1 MPILSYFVGVG
12 ALLVALLFVADATLT
27 KSDSPVVPTSTLYGL
42 PKPWKPDPPVQTLV
56 ATPAPASETAT
67 VPEQV
72 AIAKTEPANEAGARV
87 EAAPKKKHVARRHT
101 RPADHQQ
108 TYAWTPN
115 ANRPYGGGFFGRF

>member
-42 PKPWKPDPPVQTLV
+42 PKPWKPDPLVQAVV
-56 ATPAPASETAT
+56 ATPVPEMASEPAQAA
-67 VPEQV
+67 PS
-72 AIAKTEPANEAGARV
+72 KTEPVNEASARAD
-87 EAAPKKKHVARRHT
+87 AAPRKKHVVRRHT

-115 ANRPYGGGFFGRF
+115 ANRSFGGGFFGRF